1 MWRTLGEVH
10 RCRVRRWVN
19 HTRILRTKI
28 HTIFYAGKGAFTREF
43 NRASLPLPHTRR
55 RITMSRKLTATI
67 LSAVVIAGGLFI
79 APASA
84 AKISNGT
91 ACSKLNARITVSGYK
106 YQCAKNS
113 MVKNS
118 KLTWLSVEC
127 VTAITQ
133 YQAAIK
139 AQKSVGNIEAQTAE
153 LDAELEK
160 AVAALA
166 SVTTAYENA
175 RAQVTKS
182 QASMNASTVP
192 AEKQALATAL
202 SKLANAVL
210 ILSSSKSKLST
221 QVKDL
226 ESKKALL
233 LSAPAAFKDSVT
245 DAQSSAGLLCK
256 KGY

>member
-1 MWRTLGEVH
+1 
-10 RCRVRRWVN
+10 
-19 HTRILRTKI
+19 
-28 HTIFYAGKGAFTREF
+28 
-43 NRASLPLPHTRR
+43 
-55 RITMSRKLTATI
+55 MSRKLAATL
-67 LSAVVIAGGLFI
+67 LSAVVIAGGLFV

-91 ACSKLNARITVSGYK
+91 ACSKLNATISVSGFKYK
-106 YQCAKNS
+106 CAKNS
-113 MVKNS
+113 MVANS

-133 YQAAIK
+133 FQAAVK
-139 AQKSVGNIEAQTAE
+139 AQKSVGDISAQTAE

-160 AVAALA
+160 SVVALA

-182 QASMNASTVP
+182 QASMNASTIP
-192 AEKQALATAL
+192 SEKQALALAL

-210 ILSSSKSKLST
+210 ILSSSKSKLSV

-226 ESKKALL
+226 ESKKAIL

-245 DAQSSAGLLCK
+245 DAKSSAGLLCK

>member
-1 MWRTLGEVH
+1 M
-10 RCRVRRWVN
+10 
-19 HTRILRTKI
+19 
-28 HTIFYAGKGAFTREF
+28 
-43 NRASLPLPHTRR
+43 
-55 RITMSRKLTATI
+55 
-67 LSAVVIAGGLFI
+67 
-79 APASA
+79 
-84 AKISNGT
+84 
-91 ACSKLNARITVSGYK
+91 
-106 YQCAKNS
+106 
-113 MVKNS
+113 
-118 KLTWLSVEC
+118 
-127 VTAITQ
+127 
-133 YQAAIK
+133 K
-139 AQKSVGNIEAQTAE
+139 AQKNVGDISAQTAE

-166 SVTTAYENA
+166 SVSTAYENA

-245 DAQSSAGLLCK
+245 DCLLYTSPSPRDAHESRMPSSA
-256 KGY
+256 